1 MQTSV
6 HPDLRFGVRLIA
18 EELNIG
24 ISSEK
29 KTHKFLTKKSI
40 IKLDWTAH

>member
-1 MQTSV
+1 M
-6 HPDLRFGVRLIA
+6 HPDLRLGVRLIA

-29 KTHKFLTKKSI
+29 KIHKFLAKKSI
-40 IKLDWTAH
+40 IKLDWTTH